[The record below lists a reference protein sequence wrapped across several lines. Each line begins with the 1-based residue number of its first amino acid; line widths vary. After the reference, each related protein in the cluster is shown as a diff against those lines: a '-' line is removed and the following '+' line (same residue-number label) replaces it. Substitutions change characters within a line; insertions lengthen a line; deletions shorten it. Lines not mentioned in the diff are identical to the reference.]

1 MYYKIYYNSND
12 TKINQNENNSDKNSI
27 SKSHNSC
34 NLNFDFPNSVNFDP
48 NKANRHDN
56 INNKKND
63 INETVFFIWFPETR
77 EWIWTIEI
85 KHPLV
90 QCESRLHPGTKIP
103 FLNDHIKS
111 TMRSSEADKTAV
123 HVGTN
128 DLASDEITM
137 QIYKDIIRLVASIR
151 NDNIN
156 PVIS

>member
-1 MYYKIYYNSND
+1 MTNNSNNNN
-12 TKINQNENNSDKNSI
+12 KIKCIIKYIIIVMTLKLILTSLILSI
-27 SKSHNSC
+27 LILIKLIGMIISTT
-34 NLNFDFPNSVNFDP
+34 
-48 NKANRHDN
+48 
-56 INNKKND
+56 KKND